1 MAGQQEGELYS
12 LKGANT
18 VPYRYA
24 HPDIVVVDQQYFKYG
39 ERSLCSRAHYFNQNM
54 SYFYVSGYLFI
65 CLRCAS

>member
-1 MAGQQEGELYS
+1 MAGQQEELYS

-39 ERSLCSRAHYFNQNM
+39 LCSRAH
-54 SYFYVSGYLFI
+54 
-65 CLRCAS
+65 